1 MSQTL
6 SLIRRGLQIAR
17 RNPFIIPTLARMEY
31 RHRWGI
37 PRDRRLHAGYS
48 APPTN
53 LNLCLTNRCNL
64 KCVMCRGIRLGQ
76 EVPANRPWY
85 SRARELSLGDWT
97 RFLEEAA
104 AFRPWLYVTGGEPLM
119 YPHFREFI
127 QEAKKRRLVVHLQT
141 NATLLAREAEFLVEM
156 GVEAV
161 NVSVDGPPAVH
172 DRIRG
177 LKGGFARLQAGVQA
191 LVAARKSRGRPN
203 PILSLNCTISKGNL
217 AHLEEM
223 VPLALGLQVDVMQL
237 QHTMFDSPENV
248 ARHNRCLSP
257 ERSRALGLEV
267 AHPSI
272 CEGEY
277 YENEVG
283 PADLPQLQA
292 AVRRARQ
299 QARGKLQ
306 LHFMPRFPDQLL
318 APYYLDLNYPFPQG
332 CDDFWAT
339 GRILADGTFSP
350 CLNLVVGNISR
361 QPFLEMWN
369 GPRMRQLRQL
379 IAQGLFPGCVRCC
392 HRQFTAASRAF

>member
-1 MSQTL
+1 MSHKL
-6 SLIRRGLQIAR
+6 ELIRRGWQIAR
-17 RNPFIIPTLARMEY
+17 RNPAIIATVLRMEY
-31 RHRWGI
+31 RHRLGI
-37 PRDRRLHAGYS
+37 PRDRRLRPGYS

-76 EVPANRPWY
+76 AVPENRPWY
-85 SRARELSLGDWT
+85 SRARELGLEDWT
-97 RFLEEAA
+97 RLLEEAA
-104 AFRPWLYVTGGEPLM
+104 RFRPWLYVTGGEPLM

-177 LKGGFARLQAGVQA
+177 LKGGFARVEAGVQA
-191 LVAARKSRGRPN
+191 LVAARKRRGRPN
-203 PILSLNCTISKGNL
+203 PILSINCTISKANL

-223 VPLALGLQVDVMQL
+223 VPLAIRLGADIMQL

-272 CEGEY
+272 CEGEFY
-277 YENEVG
+277 QNELR
-283 PADLPQLQA
+283 AEDLPQLLA

-299 QARGKLQ
+299 QAQGKLQ
-306 LHFMPRFPDQLL
+306 LHFMPKLPDQLL
-318 APYYLDLNYPFPQG
+318 SPYYLDLNYPFPQG

-350 CLNLVVGNISR
+350 CLNLVVGNIT
-361 QPFLEMWN
+361 QEPFLEMWN
-369 GPRMRQLRQL
+369 GPRMRQLRGL

>member
-1 MSQTL
+1 MSQNL
-6 SLIRRGLQIAR
+6 SLITRGLQIAR
-17 RNPFIIPTLARMEY
+17 RNPAIISTVLRMEY
-31 RHRWGI
+31 RHRLGI
-37 PRDRRLHAGYS
+37 PRDRRCRPGFS

-53 LNLCLTNRCNL
+53 LSINLTNRCNL

-76 EVPANRPWY
+76 EVPENRPWY
-85 SRARELSLGDWT
+85 SRARELALEDWI
-97 RFLEEAA
+97 RLLDEAA
-104 AFRPWLYVTGGEPLM
+104 SFRPWLYVTGGEPLM
-119 YPHFREFI
+119 YPQFRNFVT
-127 QEAKKRRLVVHLQT
+127 EAKKRHLVVHLQT

-161 NVSVDGPPAVH
+161 NVSIDGPPAVH

-177 LKGGFARLQAGVQA
+177 LKGGFARVEAGMQA
-191 LVAARKSRGRPN
+191 LVAARRSRGRPN
-203 PILSLNCTISKGNL
+203 PILSINCTISKGNL
-217 AHLEEM
+217 EYLEEM
-223 VPLALGLQVDVMQL
+223 VPLAIRLQADIMQL

-248 ARHNRCLSP
+248 ARQNRLFSP

-277 YENEVG
+277 YENELTA
-283 PADLPQLQA
+283 ADLPQLHA
-292 AVRRARQ
+292 ALGRARQ
-299 QARGKLQ
+299 QAQGRLK
-306 LHFMPRFPDQLL
+306 LHFMPNLPDRFLS
-318 APYYLDLNYPFPQG
+318 PYYLDLNYPFPQG

-350 CLNLVVGNISR
+350 CLNLVVGNITE

-369 GPRMRQLRQL
+369 GPRMRQLRLL

-392 HRQFTAASRAF
+392 HRHFTNASRAF